1 MSEDSN
7 ILTKNDS
14 VPAQE
19 IDPINKYT
27 ALFVRGTIVGTGIV
41 GLAIFV
47 RSSRWFATYHHVKQ
61 IPPDFYRLGIEMK
74 GIVRELD
81 KNGKIRVEHL
91 PAYKLPKIL
100 RFGRSSKA
108 KDFLNL
114 RLAGLDIS
122 PVGIDYLTKDL
133 RIEGRP
139 VAFSVVNIVEKQPD
153 IANADLTIKK
163 PLRKINLN
171 VELIRKGY
179 ARVFGLDNYEH
190 VQTLQFNSN
199 YSRLITRLLTCEKV
213 AERRGLGLWER
224 TTWVESF
231 AAYPATLFQI
241 IKQSA
246 VVKLCFLAYWLIYDI
261 FLKLSALSKQIFYIA
276 KTLGIYSIEGYQR
289 FTRLVDRL
297 INWYSN
303 LKGGRR
309 AKRIE

>member
-1 MSEDSN
+1 MSQDSN
-7 ILTKNDS
+7 NLTKNNS
-14 VPAQE
+14 TISPIQE

-27 ALFVRGTIVGTGIV
+27 ALFVRGAIVGTGIV

-61 IPPDFYRLGIEMK
+61 IPPDFYRLGIQMK

-81 KNGKIRVEHL
+81 KNGKIVVEHL
-91 PAYKLPKIL
+91 PAYKLPNFL

-139 VAFSVVNIVEKQPD
+139 VIFSVIKIIENKPD
-153 IANADLTIKK
+153 IADADVTIKK
-163 PLRKINLN
+163 PFRKINLN

-190 VQTLQFNSN
+190 VQSLQFNSN

-224 TTWVESF
+224 ATWVESF
-231 AAYPATLFQI
+231 AAYPSTLAQI
-241 IKQSA
+241 IKNSA
-246 VVKLCFLAYWLIYDI
+246 LFKLCFLAYWLIYDA
-261 FLKLSALSKQIFYIA
+261 FLKLIAFSKQIFYIA
-276 KTLGIYSIEGYQR
+276 KTLGIYSMEGYQR

-297 INWYSN
+297 SGWYFN

-309 AKRIE
+309 VKN

>member
-1 MSEDSN
+1 
-7 ILTKNDS
+7 
-14 VPAQE
+14 
-19 IDPINKYT
+19 
-27 ALFVRGTIVGTGIV
+27 
-41 GLAIFV
+41 
-47 RSSRWFATYHHVKQ
+47 
-61 IPPDFYRLGIEMK
+61 MK

-139 VAFSVVNIVEKQPD
+139 VVFSVVNIVEKQPD

-289 FTRLVDRL
+289 FTRSVDRL